1 MPWISRRRAH
11 SHNTLFTGKLNTQP
25 TLCLVLLAT
34 LALCLPAHASTW
46 GDIARLEQG
55 KGDQQATSA
64 QTATNAS
71 APGNSASDTGIQG
84 RGAALPS
91 HGGTV
96 RPSPLLRLPSG
107 LTVPAADWTV
117 VLFMQST
124 CSYCQQFDPVLAQL
138 SQQSG
143 LPAFTYTLDGKG
155 DAAFPKALPASPEVM
170 SEFFGNGLPIATPTT
185 FLVNV
190 NTMATYPLLQGAV
203 ASDAL
208 LARLDEVL
216 TFHYQQA
223 PTSQEV
229 QYAKP

>member
-11 SHNTLFTGKLNTQP
+11 SHKSTLSILT
-25 TLCLVLLAT
+25 LLAVMMPS
-34 LALCLPAHASTW
+34 LPAHASTW
-46 GDIARLEQG
+46 DDIARLEQEKMG
-55 KGDQQATSA
+55 QPSPTEPKPD
-64 QTATNAS
+64 AS
-71 APGNSASDTGIQG
+71 GIQLSA
-84 RGAALPS
+84 GAESSKTA
-91 HGGTV
+91 
-96 RPSPLLRLPSG
+96 SPLLRLPSG

-143 LPAFTYTLDGKG
+143 LPVFTYTLDGKG

-208 LARLDEVL
+208 IARLDEV
-216 TFHYQQA
+216 FQHHYTKGIQ
-223 PTSQEV
+223 
-229 QYAKP
+229 

>member
-11 SHNTLFTGKLNTQP
+11 AHKSTLSILT
-25 TLCLVLLAT
+25 LLAVMM
-34 LALCLPAHASTW
+34 LSLPAHASTW
-46 GDIARLEQG
+46 DDIARLEQA
-55 KGDQQATSA
+55 KEKQTETTPKDTTQRDALDQQ
-64 QTATNAS
+64 
-71 APGNSASDTGIQG
+71 PG
-84 RGAALPS
+84 RVALPS

-96 RPSPLLRLPSG
+96 RPSPVLQLPSG
-107 LTVPAADWTV
+107 LSVPVADWTV

-143 LPAFTYTLDGKG
+143 LPVFTYTLDGKG

-170 SEFFGNGLPIATPTT
+170 NDFFGYGLPVATPTT

-203 ASDAL
+203 TADVL
-208 LARLDEVL
+208 LARLDEVFTL
-216 TFHYQQA
+216 HYQQA
-223 PTSQEV
+223 PTSPTNSTNQTSSPQTNQEV
-229 QYAKP
+229 RYGLP

>member
-11 SHNTLFTGKLNTQP
+11 SHKSTLSNLT
-25 TLCLVLLAT
+25 LLAVMM
-34 LALCLPAHASTW
+34 LSLPAQSSTW
-46 GDIARLEQG
+46 DDIARLEQEKVG
-55 KGDQQATSA
+55 QPSPTEHKPD
-64 QTATNAS
+64 AS
-71 APGNSASDTGIQG
+71 GIQLSA
-84 RGAALPS
+84 GAESSKTA
-91 HGGTV
+91 
-96 RPSPLLRLPSG
+96 SPLLRLPSG
-107 LTVPAADWTV
+107 LTVPASDWTV

-138 SQQSG
+138 SEQSG
-143 LPAFTYTLDGKG
+143 LPVFTYTLDGKG

-190 NTMATYPLLQGAV
+190 NTMATYPLQQGAV

-208 LARLDEVL
+208 LARLDEVF

-229 QYAKP
+229 QYANP